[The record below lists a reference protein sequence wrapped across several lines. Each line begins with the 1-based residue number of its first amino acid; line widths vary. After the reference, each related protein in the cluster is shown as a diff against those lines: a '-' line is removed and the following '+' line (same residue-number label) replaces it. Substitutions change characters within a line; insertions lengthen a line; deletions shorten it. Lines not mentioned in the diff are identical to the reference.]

1 MLKSFMHAYI
11 FIFIIKYFL
20 NVSIAGNVE
29 KVKEKYEL
37 VSENF
42 LLVLFSLVSRQ
53 NLNTMK

>member
-11 FIFIIKYFL
+11 FIFIIKHFL